1 MRYLS
6 ALRVCSAAAFA
17 RIGCAVLILVALAGD
32 RARAEEAGS
41 AAATEPT
48 QATGLLDLRDSGWDF
63 SRDGLVSLDSW
74 QFHPNRILTGDALQD
89 AFETGTDVAVRFPGY
104 WTGTP
109 LPDGRMPRF
118 GFGTLLFTVE
128 LPEPSRGLALQLR
141 HTFSAY
147 RIEVNGQV
155 LDDIG
160 QVGTSREAER
170 PAIASRLIA
179 LPDGAETLRIA
190 MPLSNFRFWMGGG
203 MRGKV
208 FLGSADKL
216 AEIVVSQDRLI
227 WFLGGV
233 LTILF
238 VYHVGLFAF
247 RPGDRT
253 NLWFAILCFCFL
265 GRLTTSWYPILHDTL
280 GEDYYWLTIRIGTL
294 SAYSVIIFSA
304 LYVYSLYPKEFSRK
318 ILILVLSIMIIFS
331 AMVGLPFH
339 LATLSVIPALIVT
352 LCFVCYGAYVG
363 CLAVTRR
370 RSGGVLFLVAWV
382 GFTASSIGAVLN
394 FGQFTS
400 SPNLLP
406 FGFLFFVALQALL
419 LSQRL
424 SRSFNQVEALSQE
437 LSVNN
442 ERLQRLDKLK
452 DQFLANTSH
461 ELRTPLNGIIGLT
474 DSLLAGAHGTLN
486 REVKRTLDMIS
497 KSGRRLSSLV
507 NDILDSAK
515 LRNRDLALSRTA
527 VDLHEAVDVVLHL
540 SRPLI
545 GAKPVRLQNAVPVD
559 LPLLDADENRLQQV
573 LQNLVGNAIK
583 FTASGHIVVK
593 AEDAGDS
600 VVVVVEDTGIGIP
613 EDRREA
619 IFNSFEQVDASTER
633 AFGGTGLGLSITRSL
648 VELHGGR
655 VWVESELGE
664 GSRFYVEWPKA
675 AVDGKEVA
683 RGRGGFRR
691 SRPAAGVSA
700 APAGSNGHRHAGD
713 EVVALAPLDRS
724 NGSGVVEK
732 TKNGTSVLVVDD
744 DEINRHV
751 VANFLS
757 LEAYDVIEAEDGVRA
772 LEILD
777 DHHPDL
783 ILLDIMMPRLNGYEV
798 CRRVRTK
805 ADQSNLPI
813 IFLSAKDR
821 ADDLVAGFESGGND
835 YITKPV
841 SGPELLAR
849 VGTHA
854 RLTQIQ
860 SEALRQEKL
869 AAIGQMAAGIV
880 HDFKNSIGVIKGY
893 AEMLAEDDI
902 EDRDEAAGFATTI
915 AWEAD
920 RISSMAY
927 EILEYSRGQISLNRE
942 DVSVAA
948 FLGEVKA
955 AIAPLFDRKGLDV
968 TIADP
973 PGALVSID
981 VSRMVRAFTNIAGN
995 AADALTAGGRFS
1007 LGVRREKG
1015 RIEFSLTDTGPG
1027 IPEEIRDTVFDPFV
1041 THGKAGGTGLG
1052 MALVKST
1059 IEAHGG
1065 TIRFETATGKG
1076 TTFFVSLPAA

>member
-1 MRYLS
+1 MWFFS
-6 ALRVCSAAAFA
+6 AVRACSAAAFA
-17 RIGCAVLILVALAGD
+17 RFGCAVLILIALAGD
-32 RARAEEAGS
+32 RTRAEEAGS
-41 AAATEPT
+41 AAATEPV
-48 QATGLLDLRDSGWDF
+48 QANGLLDLRDSGWNF

-74 QFHPNRILTGDALQD
+74 QFHPNRILAGDALQD

-104 WTGTP
+104 WTGAP
-109 LPDGRMPRF
+109 LPEGKMTRF
-118 GFGTLLFTVE
+118 GFGTLLFTIE
-128 LPEPSRGLALQLR
+128 LPEPSQGLALQMR

-147 RIEVNGQV
+147 RIEVNGQA
-155 LDDIG
+155 LDG
-160 QVGTSREAER
+160 VGLVGMSRETER
-170 PAIASRLIA
+170 AAMGSRLIA
-179 LPDGAETLRIA
+179 LPDGVETLRIA

-208 FLGSADKL
+208 FLGSAEEL
-216 AEIVVSQDRLI
+216 ADVIVSQDRLV

-233 LTILF
+233 LLILF
-238 VYHVGLFAF
+238 VYHMALFAF
-247 RPGDRT
+247 RPGDRA

-265 GRLTTSWYPILHDTL
+265 GRLVTSWHPILHDYL
-280 GEDYYWLTIRIGTL
+280 GEGYYWLTIRVATL
-294 SAYSVIIFSA
+294 SAYTVMLFSA
-304 LYVYSLYPKEFSRK
+304 LYVYCLYREEFSRR
-318 ILILVLSIMIIFS
+318 VLYFIVGSFVLFC
-331 AMVGLPFH
+331 AMAFLPFNI
-339 LATLSVIPALIVT
+339 ATISVTPAFMVT
-352 LCFVCYGAYVG
+352 LFFVAYGAYVG
-363 CLAVTRR
+363 CLAIIRR
-370 RSGGVLFLVAWV
+370 RSGGVLFLIAWV
-382 GFTASSIGAVLN
+382 GFTASSIGAILN
-394 FGQFTS
+394 FAQITS

-437 LSVNN
+437 LSANN

-474 DSLLAGAHGTLN
+474 DSLLAGAQGRLN
-486 REVKRTLDMIS
+486 RDVERTLDMIS

-545 GAKPVRLQNAVPVD
+545 GTKPVRLQNAVPVD
-559 LPLLDADENRLQQV
+559 LPLLDADENRLQQI

-583 FTASGHIVVK
+583 FTGSGHIVVK
-593 AEDAGDS
+593 AEDANDS
-600 VVVVVEDTGIGIP
+600 VVIVVEDTGIGIP

-619 IFNSFEQVDASTER
+619 IFESFEQVDASTER

-655 VWVESELGE
+655 VWVESELGK

-683 RGRGGFRR
+683 RRRGVRR
-691 SRPAAGVSA
+691 SRADAGIGAAS
-700 APAGSNGHRHAGD
+700 AGSNGHRHTGEA
-713 EVVALAPLDRS
+713 VAALAPLDRS
-724 NGSGVVEK
+724 NGSGMVEK

-772 LEILD
+772 LEIID

-783 ILLDIMMPRLNGYEV
+783 VLLDIMMPRLNGYEV

-821 ADDLVAGFESGGND
+821 ADDLVAGFDSGGND

-854 RLTQIQ
+854 RLTHIQ
-860 SEALRQEKL
+860 SEAVRQEKL

-902 EDRDEAAGFATTI
+902 EDRDEAAEFATTI
-915 AWEAD
+915 ASEAD

-927 EILEYSRGQISLNRE
+927 EILEFSRGQVSLNRE
-942 DVSVAA
+942 DVSVEA

-955 AIAPLFDRKGLDV
+955 AIGPLFDRKGLDV
-968 TIADP
+968 MIADP
-973 PGALVSID
+973 PDARVSID
-981 VSRMVRAFTNIAGN
+981 TRRMVRAFTNIAGN
-995 AADALTAGGRFS
+995 AADALAAGGRFS
-1007 LGVRREKG
+1007 LGVRRAG
-1015 RIEFSLTDTGPG
+1015 DRIEFSLTDTGSG
-1027 IPEEIRDTVFDPFV
+1027 IPEEIRETLFDPFV

-1059 IEAHGG
+1059 IEAHDG
-1065 TIRFETATGKG
+1065 TIRFETATGEG